1 MIENY
6 SHRKLEKAKEEH
18 EQFSPLA
25 QLNGNWYNPN
35 GIIGKRGVL
44 TNNAVP
50 ASPKDDLALLLDS
63 CGDLDSFA
71 IAHAKFI
78 IHAAL
83 HNFALNLLEVLES
96 YASRGQMATFNA
108 EAMVDFVIDV
118 NRIADPPLNNEAIFA
133 EVKDEY
139 RNLWSTAA
147 NLLRPYI
154 LEQQTQALIYR
165 ELAEAKTEIEN
176 VQFDKTLVWP

>member
-1 MIENY
+1 
-6 SHRKLEKAKEEH
+6 
-18 EQFSPLA
+18 
-25 QLNGNWYNPN
+25 
-35 GIIGKRGVL
+35 
-44 TNNAVP
+44 
-50 ASPKDDLALLLDS
+50 
-63 CGDLDSFA
+63 
-71 IAHAKFI
+71 
-78 IHAAL
+78 
-83 HNFALNLLEVLES
+83 
-96 YASRGQMATFNA
+96 
-108 EAMVDFVIDV
+108 MVDFVIDV